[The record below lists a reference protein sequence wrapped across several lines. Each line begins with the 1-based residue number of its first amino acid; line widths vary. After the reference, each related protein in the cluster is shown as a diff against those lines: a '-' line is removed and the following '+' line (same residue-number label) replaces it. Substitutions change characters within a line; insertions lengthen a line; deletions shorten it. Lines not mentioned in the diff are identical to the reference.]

1 MADIPPNRLIF
12 KERLSGG
19 FSNTKASGS
28 LPDPLPFPLFL
39 NLGCGNDIR
48 DGFINID
55 LFNENPNVVYM
66 DIRSLDLPNNS
77 ADLIL
82 ASDILE
88 HFSHR
93 DTEQI
98 LAEWARVL
106 KPNCEIIIRSP
117 SLKKQAQTY
126 LQGTW
131 DADITSY
138 MIFGGQTNPGDYHCV
153 AFDKESLEKLFANVG
168 LELVFY
174 EEEETSLDRGFININ
189 FIARGKKVSAF
200 PLKHNIHK
208 PINENIINENDK
220 KTPII
225 EESYDLDMLQEV
237 INYGE
242 NTVPNDKYLK
252 ENTSIKAEDNSSQL
266 NIKGQIPQLNIVWE
280 GSQFVYHSLALINR
294 EECSNI
300 IDAGVANLTI
310 VPYEPDQFSFEI
322 SEKYK
327 KLAQNDIRYKPEVS
341 QEISHLPYVWI
352 RHQWPPK
359 AQPPAGAKWII
370 MQPWE
375 FSQLTK
381 EIAEIFRNA
390 DQIWTPSNYSRQ
402 CMIESGIDFN
412 KVQVVP
418 NGIDPKLFTPNGN
431 TYPLKTNK
439 KLKFLYVGGT
449 IYRKGIDILLQSYIK
464 AFSNDD
470 DVCLII
476 KDIGGDTFY
485 KGQTAEELIRDIQR
499 NSHSPE
505 IIYIKDYLSEQ
516 EMALLYRSCDVF
528 VSPYRGEGFSLP
540 TLEAMACGLP
550 VVVTN
555 GGATED
561 FVLDEFSWKI
571 EAGLKSIGNVLDGK
585 QLTGEAFLLEPDAED
600 FEEILKSIYKTP
612 SVRLSKGLQASAYA
626 RKFWNWKRST
636 LKLLSLLD
644 ELCSTSLTNAAD
656 NRLPEYNDDFIDLGR
671 AEYFFSNDEFEKS
684 EQIFENL
691 LSNNFANEIYKKHIF
706 KRIIQ
711 LKIFTQNFEKAKSLI
726 EEYKNDYSED
736 YDLQFIK
743 CQMAYLT
750 NNSTEGFEITT
761 FLLDNW
767 KLEKFSSTL
776 GFSLDDL
783 LVLTGNL
790 FLSTKENYFEA
801 LDVYELALKENP
813 ENAEACYGS
822 SIAYYNLGYPEQ
834 AQTMIDW
841 AIKLQPDYYEAIT
854 FNNIINGRQQR
865 D

>member
-138 MIFGGQTNPGDYHCV
+138 MIYGGQTNPGDYHCV

-168 LELVFY
+168 LELIFY

-200 PLKHNIHK
+200 PLKQNIDK

-220 KTPII
+220 KSPTS

-242 NTVPNDKYLK
+242 NTVPNDKDLK
-252 ENTSIKAEDNSSQL
+252 ENTSTKTEDNSSQL
-266 NIKGQIPQLNIVWE
+266 NIEGQIPQLNIVWE

-381 EIAEIFRNA
+381 EIAKIFQNA

-439 KLKFLYVGGT
+439 KLKFLFVGGT

-505 IIYIKDYLSEQ
+505 IIYIKDYLYEQ
-516 EMALLYRSCDVF
+516 EMASLYRSCDVF

-561 FVLDEFSWKI
+561 FVMDEFSWKI
-571 EAGLKSIGNVLDGK
+571 EAGLKSIGDVLDGK

-644 ELCSTSLTNAAD
+644 ELCSTSLANAAD
-656 NRLPEYNDDFIDLGR
+656 NRLPEYNDDFIDLGT
-671 AEYFFSNDEFEKS
+671 AEYYFSNNEFEKS

-743 CQMAYLT
+743 CQMAYLA

-783 LVLTGNL
+783 LILTGNL

>member
-189 FIARGKKVSAF
+189 FIARGKKVSTF
-200 PLKHNIHK
+200 PLKHNIDK

-220 KTPII
+220 KTPIS

-381 EIAEIFRNA
+381 EIAKIFQNA
-390 DQIWTPSNYSRQ
+390 DQIWTPSHYSRQ

-485 KGQTAEELIRDIQR
+485 KGQTAEKLIRDIQR

-516 EMALLYRSCDVF
+516 EMASLYRSCDVF

-585 QLTGEAFLLEPDAED
+585 QLTDEAFLLEPDAED

-644 ELCSTSLTNAAD
+644 ELCSTSLANAAD

-671 AEYFFSNDEFEKS
+671 AEYYFSNNEFEKS

>member
-55 LFNENPNVVYM
+55 LFNENPKVVYM

-93 DTEQI
+93 DTEHI

-189 FIARGKKVSAF
+189 FIARGKKVSAL
-200 PLKHNIHK
+200 PLKQNIDK
-208 PINENIINENDK
+208 SINENIINENDK
-220 KTPII
+220 KTPIS

-252 ENTSIKAEDNSSQL
+252 ENSSIKAEDNSSQL

-327 KLAQNDIRYKPEVS
+327 KLAQNDIRYKAEVS

-381 EIAEIFRNA
+381 EIAEIFQNA

-612 SVRLSKGLQASAYA
+612 SVILSKGLQASAYA

-644 ELCSTSLTNAAD
+644 ELCSTSLANAAD

-671 AEYFFSNDEFEKS
+671 AEYYFSNNEFEKS

-743 CQMAYLT
+743 CQMAYLA

-783 LVLTGNL
+783 LILTGNL

>member
-1 MADIPPNRLIF
+1 
-12 KERLSGG
+12 
-19 FSNTKASGS
+19 
-28 LPDPLPFPLFL
+28 
-39 NLGCGNDIR
+39 
-48 DGFINID
+48 
-55 LFNENPNVVYM
+55 
-66 DIRSLDLPNNS
+66 
-77 ADLIL
+77 
-82 ASDILE
+82 
-88 HFSHR
+88 
-93 DTEQI
+93 
-98 LAEWARVL
+98 
-106 KPNCEIIIRSP
+106 
-117 SLKKQAQTY
+117 
-126 LQGTW
+126 
-131 DADITSY
+131 
-138 MIFGGQTNPGDYHCV
+138 
-153 AFDKESLEKLFANVG
+153 
-168 LELVFY
+168 
-174 EEEETSLDRGFININ
+174 
-189 FIARGKKVSAF
+189 RGKKVSAL
-200 PLKHNIHK
+200 PLKQNIDK
-208 PINENIINENDK
+208 SINENIINENIINENIINENDK
-220 KTPII
+220 KTPIS

-242 NTVPNDKYLK
+242 NTMPNDKDLK

-381 EIAEIFRNA
+381 EIAEIFQNA

-516 EMALLYRSCDVF
+516 EMASLYRSCDVF

-612 SVRLSKGLQASAYA
+612 SVILSKGLQASAYA

-644 ELCSTSLTNAAD
+644 ELCSTSLANAAD

-671 AEYFFSNDEFEKS
+671 AEYYFSNNEFEKS

-726 EEYKNDYSED
+726 EEYKNYYSED

>member
-200 PLKHNIHK
+200 PLKQNIDK
-208 PINENIINENDK
+208 SINENIINENDK
-220 KTPII
+220 KTPIS

-266 NIKGQIPQLNIVWE
+266 NIEGQIPQLNIVWE

-294 EECSNI
+294 EECTNI

-390 DQIWTPSNYSRQ
+390 DHVWTPSNYSRQ

-431 TYPLKTNK
+431 TYPLKTIK

-516 EMALLYRSCDVF
+516 EMASLYRSCDVF

-644 ELCSTSLTNAAD
+644 ELCSTSLANAAD
-656 NRLPEYNDDFIDLGR
+656 NRLPDYNDNFIDLGR
-671 AEYFFSNDEFEKS
+671 AEYYFSNDEFEKS

-726 EEYKNDYSED
+726 EEYKNYYSED